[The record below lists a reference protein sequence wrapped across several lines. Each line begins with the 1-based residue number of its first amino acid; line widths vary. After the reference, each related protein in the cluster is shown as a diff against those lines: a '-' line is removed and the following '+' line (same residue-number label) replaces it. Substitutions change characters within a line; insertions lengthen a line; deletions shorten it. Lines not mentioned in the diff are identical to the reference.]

1 MLEAMKDV
9 LTILLAGGAGE
20 RLQPLT
26 RSLAKP
32 AVPFG
37 GHYRIVDFTLS
48 NIVNSGLR
56 RILVMT
62 QYKSLVLHRHLRE
75 GWNIFS
81 RELGDFLEVL
91 PPMKRIH
98 SGWYLG
104 TADAVYQNI
113 ESVEQEKPEFVLI
126 LSGDHIYKM
135 NYREMMDW
143 HLAAGA
149 SATIATIQVQPSEA
163 SRFGILD
170 VDPQSLLC
178 RGFEEKPSDGNPCRS
193 AFNPFMVSA
202 SMGIYLFRTG
212 ILLDALR
219 ADAADPDSSHDFGR
233 DVLPRLIASCPVAAY
248 DFHDLNDKTALY
260 WRDVGTLDAYF
271 EANMDL
277 VSVNPEFNLYD
288 ARWPLRTRM
297 PQSPPAKFVFAQEGR
312 RMGVATDSI
321 VSPGVIISG
330 GRVNRSVLS
339 PGVRV
344 NSFCEIEDSI
354 LLPGA
359 TVGRYARLS
368 RTIVDAGVHIPEGAV
383 IGGEGCGGLEGC
395 QQTEGR
401 VTVVS
406 VPHEPLG
413 A

>member
-1 MLEAMKDV
+1 MKDV

-81 RELGDFLEVL
+81 RELGEYLEVL
-91 PPMKRIH
+91 PPMKRVH
-98 SGWYLG
+98 SDWYLG

-113 ESVEQEKPEFVLI
+113 ESIEQDRPEYVLI

-135 NYREMMDW
+135 DYREMMDW
-143 HLAAGA
+143 HRSSGA
-149 SATIATIQVQPSEA
+149 SATLATIQVPPSEA
-163 SRFGILD
+163 PHFGILD
-170 VDPQSLLC
+170 VDPKTLLC
-178 RGFEEKPSDGNPCRS
+178 RGFEEKPAHGAPCSS
-193 AFNPFMVSA
+193 AFNPVMVSA
-202 SMGIYLFRTG
+202 SMGIYLFKAG
-212 ILLDALR
+212 VLLDALR
-219 ADAADPDSSHDFGR
+219 ADAADPDSTHDFGH

-330 GRVNRSVLS
+330 GRVHRSILS

-344 NSFCEIEDSI
+344 NSFCEIENSI

-359 TVGRYARLS
+359 TISRYARLS
-368 RTIVDAGVHIPEGAV
+368 RVIVDAGVHIPEGAV
-383 IGGEGCGGLEGC
+383 VGGDAGGGLEGC
-395 QQTEGR
+395 LQTEGG

-406 VPHEPLG
+406 EPREDYS